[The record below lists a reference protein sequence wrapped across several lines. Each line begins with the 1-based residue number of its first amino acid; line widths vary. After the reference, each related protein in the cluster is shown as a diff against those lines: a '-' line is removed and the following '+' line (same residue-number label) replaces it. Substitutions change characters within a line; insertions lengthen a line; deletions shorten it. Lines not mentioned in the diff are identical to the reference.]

1 MANFNTL
8 PVQAAPATG
17 DKVFGARGTAVGAE
31 QSTSLALIQTLF
43 ETAYDARY
51 GAIAG
56 SSSIVTVGTVA
67 TGVWNGTT
75 IAVANGGTGS
85 TTATGTGVT
94 VLATSPTLVT
104 PALGTPASGT
114 LTHCTGLPAAGV
126 TGLAAVAT
134 SGSKSDV
141 GLGNVQN
148 TALSTWAGSS
158 NITAVGNL
166 STTDAMWNMHFSNTN
181 NAFGFYRDSTVEG
194 YINVSTG
201 GTAYV
206 TSSDARLKSPL
217 RPWSLGDKFDE
228 IPVGEFTWLATGETG
243 HGTIAQEL
251 HKIYPDA
258 VTVGGDDVNMQPWGV
273 DYGKLT
279 TLLIAEVQALRK
291 RVAVL
296 EAK

>member
-51 GAIAG
+51 GAVAG

-104 PALGTPASGT
+104 PALGTPSAGVLTNCTGSPTLTAPALGTPASGT

-126 TGLAAVAT
+126 TGLAAVA
-134 SGSKSDV
+134 
-141 GLGNVQN
+141 
-148 TALSTWAGSS
+148 
-158 NITAVGNL
+158 
-166 STTDAMWNMHFSNTN
+166 
-181 NAFGFYRDSTVEG
+181 
-194 YINVSTG
+194 
-201 GTAYV
+201 
-206 TSSDARLKSPL
+206 
-217 RPWSLGDKFDE
+217 
-228 IPVGEFTWLATGETG
+228 
-243 HGTIAQEL
+243 
-251 HKIYPDA
+251 
-258 VTVGGDDVNMQPWGV
+258 
-273 DYGKLT
+273 
-279 TLLIAEVQALRK
+279 
-291 RVAVL
+291 
-296 EAK
+296 